1 MNGFYFIYQ
10 LGNEIKVLTY
20 DEAKE
25 SEESLKETGWKHIGT
40 LSAKEYIDVWCFAK
54 AGLLTSKFN

>member
-40 LSAKEYIDVWCFAK
+40 LSAKEYIKWHYENAQT
-54 AGLLTSKFN
+54 LWQ